1 MHDLMGNPIFWIF
14 GGGTIIA
21 LVGILAELAGKVI
34 KMREKERAARLRADA
49 QAEADLFGWVTVDEF
64 NRLRA
69 RVDALEAEMGQP
81 KGPPE
86 AVKRVRTLNQVEVAP
101 EVEDELTA

>member
-14 GGGTIIA
+14 GGGTVIA

-49 QAEADLFGWVTVDEF
+49 QAEADMFGWVAVDEF

-69 RVDALEAEMGQP
+69 RVDALEAQLGQ
-81 KGPPE
+81 GTERPE
-86 AVKRVRTLNQVEVAP
+86 TVRRVQTFTKADSST
-101 EVEDELTA
+101 EVEDELMA